1 MRRVL
6 KMIRAFA
13 GTGLAAL
20 REIFD
25 EAAYAR
31 FLSRVGMVSSSESY
45 AAFRREFEEVKTRRP
60 KCC

>member
-1 MRRVL
+1 MNRLVKAARIL
-6 KMIRAFA
+6 
-13 GTGLAAL
+13 LATL

-31 FLSRVGMVSSSESY
+31 FLRRTQMTSSPSAY
-45 AAFRREFEEVKTRRP
+45 AAFRQEFEDAKTQRP